1 VSIQSN
7 NTDIDEEKSRLGS
20 IKTKK
25 RKYAKN
31 QVTVAPRWEESRL
44 ASFEAQEKQEIY

>member
-1 VSIQSN
+1 MRKNQGWAAS
-7 NTDIDEEKSRLGS
+7 KP
-20 IKTKK
+20 KK